1 MYVDLRQRTALSDIE
16 NLPGSRYIR
25 MDRVKAPNLI
35 AVVALVASVAVPAAW
50 SAGGA
55 RNLAATPKVKSAL
68 RAAFIQTHSNLTARS
83 IRGPLRGRTYYGSY
97 EHREYAVAV
106 FSIPRLGTQ
115 DQPEVFRRP
124 RAGVWRDLG
133 DTGGDICPPTFPLP
147 LLKVWD
153 FRRSS
158 TTESNGRS
166 VQCYAPRP

>member
-1 MYVDLRQRTALSDIE
+1 LR
-16 NLPGSRYIR
+16 
-25 MDRVKAPNLI
+25 
-35 AVVALVASVAVPAAW
+35 AW
-50 SAGGA
+50 
-55 RNLAATPKVKSAL
+55 TPKVKAAL
-68 RAAFIQTHSNLTARS
+68 RAAFIRTHSNLTARS

-97 EHREYAVAV
+97 QGREYAVAV

-133 DTGGDICPPTFPLP
+133 DTGGDICPPTIPLP
-147 LLKVWD
+147 LLKVWN
-153 FRRSS
+153 FQRSS

>member
-1 MYVDLRQRTALSDIE
+1 VRAWS
-16 NLPGSRYIR
+16 
-25 MDRVKAPNLI
+25 AI
-35 AVVALVASVAVPAAW
+35 AIVAVLASVAVPGAW
-50 SAGGA
+50 SSGGA

-68 RAAFIQTHSNLTARS
+68 RATFIRTHSSLTARS

-97 EHREYAVAV
+97 QGREYAVAV

-124 RAGVWRDLG
+124 SAGVWRDLG
-133 DTGGDICPPTFPLP
+133 DTGGDICPPTIPLP
-147 LLKVWD
+147 LLKVWN
-153 FRRSS
+153 FQRSS

>member
-1 MYVDLRQRTALSDIE
+1 
-16 NLPGSRYIR
+16 
-25 MDRVKAPNLI
+25 MDEMRAPSLI
-35 AVVALVASVAVPAAW
+35 AVVAVLASVAAAAAW

-55 RNLAATPKVKSAL
+55 RNLAATPKVKTAL
-68 RAAFIQTHSNLTARS
+68 RAAFIRTHSNLTARS

-97 EHREYAVAV
+97 QRREYAVAT
-106 FSIPRLGTQ
+106 FSIPGFGTQ

-124 RAGVWRDLG
+124 GAGVWRDLG
-133 DTGGDICPPTFPLP
+133 DTGGDICPPTIPLP
-147 LLKVWD
+147 LLKVWN